1 MTTATK
7 EAPHVAVGHNDR
19 AWFDLEEPIRDLTY
33 MAGIARDLAYELLNI
48 EARKNPDSDV
58 VIRMSERDQEQFFFA
73 IDNVY
78 DRAKAIE
85 KTYYPE

>member
-1 MTTATK
+1 
-7 EAPHVAVGHNDR
+7 
-19 AWFDLEEPIRDLTY
+19 
-33 MAGIARDLAYELLNI
+33 LLNI